1 MEIAFSPFRAVGAY
15 RRFQPWVRALQGAS
29 GVYIIRAVAGTI
41 LYIGESHT
49 GRLYEPLPRHFQDW
63 NGQTAGPSYHRGRVE
78 AAVALVPAEHAVAV
92 QNALIASHA
101 PEDNRRIAPV
111 DIVNEGGEEVP
122 F

>member
-49 GRLYEPLPRHFQDW
+49 GRLYETLTRHFQDW